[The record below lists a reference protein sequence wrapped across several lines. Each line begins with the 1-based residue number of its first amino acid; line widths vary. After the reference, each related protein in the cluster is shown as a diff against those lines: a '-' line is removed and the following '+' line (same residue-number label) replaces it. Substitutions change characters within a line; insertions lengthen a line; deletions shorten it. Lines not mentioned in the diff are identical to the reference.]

1 MASGDPPAAPPAALE
16 RYAGDA
22 YGILIAALVI
32 CALPSAPCSMSRII
46 WLRAISSAT
55 PTDGPIP
62 RARFAAGAGPCARPR
77 DDKSQVP
84 APLLVSAALVCAVAP
99 ASSASSRLSAIGAAI
114 AIRSESVDRF
124 AFA

>member
-16 RYAGDA
+16 VRRGRVRDLDCGAGD
-22 YGILIAALVI
+22 
-32 CALPSAPCSMSRII
+32 
-46 WLRAISSAT
+46 LRAAERAVLHVQNHLVARHLLRDADRRADS
-55 PTDGPIP
+55 